1 MIVAPP
7 RELPALG
14 PIYVS
19 SDSCSYFRDGR
30 PSRTAYSQPTRG
42 LTGPQYDKALSLGMR
57 RSGTILYRPICPGC
71 RKCQP
76 FRIDVSKFAPS
87 KSQRRV
93 IRKCEGLFEIRL
105 HNPRIDNEHLD
116 LFARYQQFQHQEHG
130 IDADPVSY
138 ERFLGESV
146 VETAELSWRAATS
159 QKLVAVGIVDIVP
172 SGVSTVYFYWDPEL
186 RDCSLG
192 TYSALTEISL
202 CRTWNKPY
210 YYLGYLVPGA
220 PTMNYKASYSAGEVW
235 DGNHWI
241 PVDGRGLEDPEVMK
255 TLASAEARSIAADA
269 RRFPVDE
276 DA

>member
-1 MIVAPP
+1 VIVDPP
-7 RELPALG
+7 RELRALG
-14 PIYVS
+14 RIYIS
-19 SDSCSYFRDGR
+19 GDSCSYFRDGR
-30 PSRTAYSQPTRG
+30 PSRTAYAQPAFG
-42 LTGPQYDKALSLGMR
+42 LNGAQYDTALNLGMR

-76 FRIDVSKFAPS
+76 FRIDVAKFEPS

-105 HNPRIDNEHLD
+105 NSPKVDNEHLD
-116 LFARYQQFQHQEHG
+116 LFARYQAFQHSEHG
-130 IDADPVSY
+130 IEADSESY

-146 VETAELSWRAATS
+146 VETAELSWRDARTG
-159 QKLVAVGIVDIVP
+159 KLVAVGIIDVVP

-186 RDCSLG
+186 RDYSLG

-202 CRTWNKPY
+202 CRSWNKPY

-220 PTMNYKASYSAGEVW
+220 QTMNYKASFGAGEVW
-235 DGNHWI
+235 DGDAWI
-241 PVDGRGLEDPEVMK
+241 PVEGRGLEDPGVMRV
-255 TLASAEARSIAADA
+255 LASAEAASMAADA

-276 DA
+276 ES